1 MPYEELVSILK
12 SLRSVKGVK
21 VEIKSEFWG
30 EEYALNAEKPTYKG
44 VIDRW
49 EKSSSKEALYIMWE
63 GYARNQKAPL
73 DKMNTDAAGDSLE
86 LKFLPGAD
94 GKMPELIQGNPGQ
107 ASPED
112 SDDDEEVELPEFETF
127 NDQKWKVE
135 KDPKAVRIDARTQ
148 PRFKPQLNGTGTE
161 LDSVTKLFYHLLPPT
176 WVADILKYTNP
187 FLDGHDA
194 VHAKL
199 TEGELLRFLGYM
211 LSLSIH
217 SGVAVERM
225 WSKTPLP
232 TSTAPPPMM
241 GRFGMTENRFSKI
254 RAVFRCGP
262 SDDAS
267 LDANDWSFVENISD
281 GFNAHMCE
289 QITPGWLLGADE
301 SMCAWRGKV
310 GKKDTKKCP
319 HRMFVRRKP
328 EPLGVEFKNI
338 GDALSGIILF
348 QEITKGKAEVV
359 KPKYYSKEVGA
370 TAATTLRLSEPWF
383 GSNRVVAGDS
393 WFASVRTAEELG
405 KNGLYFIGDIK
416 TGTKRFVSRDSL
428 NAATARD
435 NGAWATWISEL
446 KLGGDVTMP
455 VYAVSHRRGESIH
468 GFVSTC
474 GTTLPGHSHYAYFE
488 DDEERAMGHIED
500 FELSRNSPR
509 VLNDFTLAQPTIDRH
524 NRYRQH
530 ILAMEKR
537 FVTNNFS
544 FRFFTTMYGMLV
556 TNCFFAHR
564 YFNNQL
570 ADFKSELDQLA
581 LALMRN
587 PKAEAPRPCSQAGG
601 ARSPTGSCT
610 GDGDPHYL
618 TPLSSI
624 DGYTGGKQ
632 QRCVCCNNKTAWVCA
647 TCTTGPMALVPLC
660 PEISKVR
667 KGPSRGQQVM
677 HPCLGRHRCNPT
689 FFPKGKRG
697 GSRPKRARGPAEDP
711 NWEEFGDDDE

>member
-1 MPYEELVSILK
+1 MPYEELVNILK

-30 EEYALNAEKPTYKG
+30 EEYALEAEKSTYKG

-94 GKMPELIQGNPGQ
+94 GKMPELVQGNPGQ
-107 ASPED
+107 AGPED
-112 SDDDEEVELPEFETF
+112 SDDDEETELPEFETF
-127 NDQKWKVE
+127 NDQEWKVE
-135 KDPKAVRIDARTQ
+135 KDPKAVRIDARSM

-176 WVADILKYTNP
+176 WVPDIIKYTNP

-194 VHAKL
+194 INAKL
-199 TEGELLRFLGYM
+199 TEGEVLRFLGYM

-217 SGVAVERM
+217 SGIAVERM

-232 TSTAPPPMM
+232 TSTALPPMM

-254 RAVFRCGP
+254 RSAFRCGP
-262 SDDAS
+262 SDAAS
-267 LDANDWSFVENISD
+267 LDANEWSFVENISD

-310 GKKDTKKCP
+310 GKNDTKKCP

-338 GDALSGIILF
+338 GDALSGIILY
-348 QEITKGKAEVV
+348 QEITKGKAELV

-435 NGAWATWISEL
+435 NGAWATWSSEPQARWRRDHARL
-446 KLGGDVTMP
+446 RRLASARRVHPRLRRHVRHHAARPLPLRLLRG
-455 VYAVSHRRGESIH
+455 RRGARD
-468 GFVSTC
+468 G
-474 GTTLPGHSHYAYFE
+474 
-488 DDEERAMGHIED
+488 
-500 FELSRNSPR
+500 
-509 VLNDFTLAQPTIDRH
+509 
-524 NRYRQH
+524 
-530 ILAMEKR
+530 
-537 FVTNNFS
+537 
-544 FRFFTTMYGMLV
+544 
-556 TNCFFAHR
+556 AHR
-564 YFNNQL
+564 
-570 ADFKSELDQLA
+570 EL
-581 LALMRN
+581 R
-587 PKAEAPRPCSQAGG
+587 
-601 ARSPTGSCT
+601 ARS
-610 GDGDPHYL
+610 
-618 TPLSSI
+618 
-624 DGYTGGKQ
+624 
-632 QRCVCCNNKTAWVCA
+632 
-647 TCTTGPMALVPLC
+647 
-660 PEISKVR
+660 
-667 KGPSRGQQVM
+667 
-677 HPCLGRHRCNPT
+677 
-689 FFPKGKRG
+689 
-697 GSRPKRARGPAEDP
+697 
-711 NWEEFGDDDE
+711 